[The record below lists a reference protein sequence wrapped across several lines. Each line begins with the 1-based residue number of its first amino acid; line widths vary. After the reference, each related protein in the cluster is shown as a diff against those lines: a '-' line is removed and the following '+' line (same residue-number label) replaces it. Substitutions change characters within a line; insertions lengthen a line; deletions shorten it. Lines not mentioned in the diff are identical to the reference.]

1 MYISELMRV
10 KKWANVTVSLFYPGQ
25 KEPEFRR

>member
-10 KKWANVTVSLFYPGQ
+10 KKCVHVTVSLFYPRQ
-25 KEPEFRR
+25 LQPEFRR